1 MTRPLPGP
9 PVLGVVVPA
18 HDEQDLLGGCLDAL
32 ARAARWV
39 ADRAVVRTVVVL
51 DACRDRTAAIARAHG
66 VETLAVADHCVG
78 SARDAGCAALLDGA
92 GARPGW
98 LATTDADS
106 RVPPDWLLAQLEAWS
121 RPADARVGAV
131 YVEDW
136 SEQAPGARHWF
147 ADVYDAAGDPH
158 PHIHG
163 ANLGVRAEAYRACGG
178 FRGLA
183 TGEDVA
189 LVAALDAGGFTMH
202 RTRRSPVLT
211 SGRRLARAKDGF
223 AGRLVDLGSRTPD
236 LDAGA
241 QRAG

>member
-1 MTRPLPGP
+1 VTAPL

-39 ADRAVVRTVVVL
+39 ADRAVVRTLVVL
-51 DACRDRTAAIARAHG
+51 DACRDRTGDVARAHG
-66 VETLAVADHCVG
+66 VETLAIADHCVG
-78 SARDAGCAALLDGA
+78 RARDAGCEALLDGP
-92 GARPGW
+92 GPRPGW

-106 RVPPDWLLAQLEAWS
+106 RVPPDWLLAQLEAWN

-136 SEQAPGARHWF
+136 SEQGPGAPRWF

-158 PHIHG
+158 PHVHG
-163 ANLGVRAEAYRACGG
+163 ANLGVHAEAYRACGG
-178 FRGLA
+178 FGGLV

-189 LVAALDAGGFTMH
+189 LVAALDAGGFRVH

-211 SGRRLARAKDGF
+211 SARRLARASDGF
-223 AGRLVDLGSRTPD
+223 AGRLTDLGSYDRGAVD

>member
-1 MTRPLPGP
+1 MSDL

-39 ADRAVVRTVVVL
+39 SDRAVVRTLVVL
-51 DACRDRTAAIARAHG
+51 DACRDRTAEVARAHG
-66 VETLAVADHCVG
+66 VETVAVADRCVG
-78 SARDAGCAALLDGA
+78 RARDAGCQVLVDGA

-106 RVPPDWLLAQLEAWS
+106 RVPPDWLLAQLEAWA

-136 SEQAPGARHWF
+136 SEQAPGARRWF
-147 ADVYDAAGDPH
+147 ADVYDTAGDPH
-158 PHIHG
+158 PHVHG
-163 ANLGVRAEAYRACGG
+163 ANLGVRAAAYRACGG

-189 LVAALDAGGFTMH
+189 LVDALDAGGFTVH
-202 RTRRSPVLT
+202 RTRRSPVMT
-211 SGRRLARAKDGF
+211 SARRLARAADGF
-223 AGRLVDLGSRTPD
+223 AGRLTELGARD
-236 LDAGA
+236 RNAADRDVEARRVG
-241 QRAG
+241 

>member
-1 MTRPLPGP
+1 VTRPLPVPELPGL

-18 HDEQDLLGGCLDAL
+18 HDEQDLLDGCLEAL

-39 ADRAVVRTVVVL
+39 SDRAVVRTVVVL
-51 DACRDRTAAIARAHG
+51 DACRDRTTDVALTRG
-66 VETLAVADHCVG
+66 VETLTIADRCVG
-78 SARDAGCAALLDGA
+78 RARDAGCAALLDGP
-92 GARPGW
+92 GTRPGW

-106 RVPPDWLLAQLEAWS
+106 HVPPDWLIAQLEAWA

-147 ADVYDAAGDPH
+147 SDVYDAAGDPH
-158 PHIHG
+158 PHVHG

-178 FRGLA
+178 FHGLA

-189 LVAALDAGGFTMH
+189 LVDALDAGGFTVH

-211 SGRRLARAKDGF
+211 SARRIARAQNGF
-223 AGRLVDLGSRTPD
+223 AGRLVDLGAA
-236 LDAGA
+236 DAR
-241 QRAG
+241 RAG

>member
-1 MTRPLPGP
+1 MTRPPPGS

-39 ADRAVVRTVVVL
+39 SDRAVVRTLVVI
-51 DACRDRTAAIARAHG
+51 DACRDRTLDVARAHG
-66 VETLAVADHCVG
+66 VETLAVGDRCVG
-78 SARDAGCAALLDGA
+78 RARDAGFAALLDGP

-106 RVPPDWLLAQLEAWS
+106 RVPPDWLLAQLEAWD

-136 SEQAPGARHWF
+136 SEAPGARGWF

-158 PHIHG
+158 PHVHG
-163 ANLGVRAEAYRACGG
+163 ANLGVRPEAYRACGG

-189 LVAALDAGGFTMH
+189 LVDALDAGGFAVH

-211 SGRRLARAKDGF
+211 SGRRIARAQNGF
-223 AGRLVDLGSRTPD
+223 AGRLIDLGST
-236 LDAGA
+236 G
-241 QRAG
+241 

>member
-1 MTRPLPGP
+1 VTRPHL

-18 HDEQDLLGGCLDAL
+18 HDEQDLLGACLDAL

-39 ADRAVVRTVVVL
+39 ADRALVRTVVVL
-51 DACRDRTAAIARAHG
+51 DACRDRTADVARAHG
-66 VETLAVADHCVG
+66 VETVTIGDHCVG
-78 SARDAGCAALLDGA
+78 RARDAGARALLDGGGRRA
-92 GARPGW
+92 GW

-106 RVPPDWLLAQLEAWS
+106 RVPPDWLLGQLESWA

-136 SEQAPGARHWF
+136 SEHAAGARHWF
-147 ADVYDAAGDPH
+147 ADVYDVAGDPH

-163 ANLGVRAEAYRACGG
+163 ANLGVRAAAYRACGG
-178 FRGLA
+178 FAGLT

-189 LVAALDAGGFTMH
+189 LVAALDAAGFAVH

-211 SGRRLARAKDGF
+211 SGRRIARAQEGF
-223 AGRLVDLGSRTPD
+223 ARRLAD
-236 LDAGA
+236 LDGASAVGADLGA